1 MFLFSFFKN
10 CQNGF
15 CSRQDRKKRSSVPS
29 PSPEMENPN
38 FVRGGFG
45 RVSTNSNRARNN
57 NNNSNSNR
65 DSLPPLE
72 GESYNLIEEAEVATS
87 HVSGGG
93 IF

>member
-1 MFLFSFFKN
+1 MPAS
-10 CQNGF
+10 C
-15 CSRQDRKKRSSVPS
+15 P
-29 PSPEMENPN
+29 PELENPN

-57 NNNSNSNR
+57 NNNSSSNNNR

-93 IF
+93 EFSSHNFCFPKRNPLIDQH

>member
-1 MFLFSFFKN
+1 MFICLN
-10 CQNGF
+10 DC
-15 CSRQDRKKRSSVPS
+15 CSKQDRKKRSSVPS
-29 PSPEMENPN
+29 PPDFENPN

-57 NNNSNSNR
+57 SSNR

-87 HVSGGG
+87 HVSGG